1 MFTSFRGPY
10 EVIYNRV
17 KKYAK
22 YFSLGTVLD
31 IGCGRGE
38 FLQVLKENTI
48 DNKGLDN
55 DKDLVN
61 GLKEKGFNI
70 SSIGFKEFE
79 TEKKYSGVMASHII
93 EHIPGLEVYDFLK
106 KLNSLLEIN
115 GVLVI
120 ITPNFQNLEVAT
132 ETFWRDI
139 EHQRPYPLSLLG
151 SLLVNNGF
159 EVVEKGFDEDTGY
172 KGIKKMLRK
181 FKIFG
186 KYFTPKD
193 IFIVGKKIKEI

>member
-1 MFTSFRGPY
+1 
-10 EVIYNRV
+10 
-17 KKYAK
+17 
-22 YFSLGTVLD
+22 
-31 IGCGRGE
+31 
-38 FLQVLKENTI
+38 
-48 DNKGLDN
+48 
-55 DKDLVN
+55 
-61 GLKEKGFNI
+61 
-70 SSIGFKEFE
+70 
-79 TEKKYSGVMASHII
+79 MASHII

-106 KLNSLLEIN
+106 KLNFLLEIN

-151 SLLVNNGF
+151 FLLVNNGF